1 MVMAHLVLIR
11 GPAGSGKSTLSDKV
25 GKRIKGNVVVL
36 HKDLFHFQ
44 IPQRGKVPV
53 REILSLISEFLLSR
67 NFSVVLDGLFGGA
80 TARKSILELKRI
92 ARRANAKF
100 TLVFLD
106 TNKDVCLERNRKR
119 KKAIPVKDV
128 HKWYDYIYKTKAEKG
143 IVINNNHLSERE
155 ALRKIMREMER

>member
-1 MVMAHLVLIR
+1 MTHLVLIR

-44 IPQRGKVPV
+44 IPQKGELPV
-53 REILSLISEFLLSR
+53 RELLSLISKFLLSR

-80 TARKSILELKRI
+80 SAQKTISQLKRI
-92 ARRANAKF
+92 ARRGNAKF

-106 TNKDVCLERNRKR
+106 TSKDVCLERNRKR
-119 KKAIPVKDV
+119 KKAIPIKDV

-143 IVINNNHLSERE
+143 TVINNNHLSERE
-155 ALRKIMREMER
+155 ALRRIMREMER